1 MAGLAPAIHV
11 FSRVNQDVDAR
22 HKAGH
27 DARQSFCMHDIR
39 FIREH
44 PDAFDRG
51 LARRGLEPQAQRLI
65 SIDERRRAIIRV
77 NEDGSARRKI
87 VPKEMAKAKS
97 EGDEAAVQK
106 LMSEAVELKAT
117 IARTD
122 EEQKAVEKELRDA
135 LAEIPNLPL
144 DDVPDGKD
152 SNDNVEH
159 HHFGAKREYAFAPKQ
174 HFDLGEA
181 LGQMDFETAAK
192 LSGARF
198 VVLKRGL
205 ARLERA
211 LGQFMLD
218 VHTSEPHNY
227 TEVAPPLLVRDEVMF
242 GTAQLPKF
250 AEDQFVALS
259 SVAPKKLDAI
269 VSEIRSNLDEQE
281 SHASALVKL
290 EFGARNAIKE
300 ILREA
305 SLDKVATENIEA
317 FLDGLVKEVWE
328 SRRELA
334 DFRRD
339 EADYFRAFAAGRWLI
354 PTAEVPLTNL
364 VRESIIDEAQL
375 PMRFTACTPCFR
387 AEAGA
392 AGKDTRGM
400 IRQHQ
405 FTKVELV
412 SITAPEQ
419 SKDEHE
425 RMLSCAE
432 EILRRLGLHY
442 RVMTLCAGD
451 MGFASQKTYDIEVWL
466 PGQNMYREISSCSV
480 CGEFQARRMNARYR
494 TKEGRQVRH
503 VHTLNGS
510 GVAVG
515 RALIAVMETYQ
526 QEDGSIAVPDALLS
540 YMGGMKTIEKQ

>member
-1 MAGLAPAIHV
+1 MAEVAGL
-11 FSRVNQDVDAR
+11 
-22 HKAGH
+22 
-27 DARQSFCMHDIR
+27 
-39 FIREH
+39 
-44 PDAFDRG
+44 
-51 LARRGLEPQAQRLI
+51 
-65 SIDERRRAIIRV
+65 
-77 NEDGSARRKI
+77 
-87 VPKEMAKAKS
+87 
-97 EGDEAAVQK
+97 
-106 LMSEAVELKAT
+106 
-117 IARTD
+117 
-122 EEQKAVEKELRDA
+122 KELMPALEAQEKDASKTLDDA

-144 DDVPDGKD
+144 DEVPDGKD
-152 SNDNVEH
+152 EKDNVEH
-159 HHFGAKREYAFAPKQ
+159 HRFGAKGDYAFPPQQ

-198 VVLKRGL
+198 VVLKKGL

-218 VHTSEPHNY
+218 VHTGEPHNY
-227 TEVAPPLLVRDEVMF
+227 TEIAPPLLVRDEAMF

-250 AEDQFVALS
+250 SEDQFSTVNMHDLIEHD
-259 SVAPKKLDAI
+259 KKVRAEIPPGLDVEA
-269 VSEIRSNLDEQE
+269 
-281 SHASALVKL
+281 ASQ
-290 EFGARNAIKE
+290 
-300 ILREA
+300 
-305 SLDKVATENIEA
+305 
-317 FLDGLVKEVWE
+317 W
-328 SRRELA
+328 
-334 DFRRD
+334 
-339 EADYFRAFAAGRWLI
+339 YAGRMQETLPEGSLWLI

-364 VRESIIDEAQL
+364 VRESIVDEAQL
-375 PMRFTACTPCFR
+375 PMRYTACTPCFR

-412 SITAPEQ
+412 SITTPEQ

-432 EILRRLGLHY
+432 EVLKKLDLHY
-442 RVMTLCAGD
+442 RVMILSTGD

-466 PGQNMYREISSCSV
+466 PGQNMYREISSCSI

-494 TKEGRQVRH
+494 TKEGRAIRH

-526 QEDGSIAVPDALLS
+526 QADGSIAVPEALAP
-540 YMGGMKTIEKQ
+540 YMGGMKAIAKGE